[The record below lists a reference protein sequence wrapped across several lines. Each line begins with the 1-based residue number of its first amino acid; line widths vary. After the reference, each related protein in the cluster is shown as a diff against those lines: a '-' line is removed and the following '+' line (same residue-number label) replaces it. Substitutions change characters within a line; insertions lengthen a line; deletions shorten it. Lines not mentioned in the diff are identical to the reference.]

1 MFDTFV
7 QAIFGSWAVPTAF
20 LGVLWG
26 ILGGALPGIS
36 PSIAMA
42 LLLPF
47 TFGMDPTMAIILLAS
62 VYVGAEY
69 GGSIPAILIR
79 TPGTNSAA
87 ATTLDGYEMTRQ
99 GKAGEALGISLISG
113 LIGGLIGWAVLVMAT
128 EPLAERSA
136 AAQQGGRNL
145 ATDAIEVDHGGLDR
159 KSVV

>member
-7 QAIFGSWAVPTAF
+7 QTIFGSWAVPTAF

-62 VYVGAEY
+62 VHLL
-69 GGSIPAILIR
+69 SINYLCPFIYCPFFVSIC
-79 TPGTNSAA
+79 
-87 ATTLDGYEMTRQ
+87 
-99 GKAGEALGISLISG
+99 
-113 LIGGLIGWAVLVMAT
+113 
-128 EPLAERSA
+128 
-136 AAQQGGRNL
+136 
-145 ATDAIEVDHGGLDR
+145 
-159 KSVV
+159 